1 MQIHQVVKRM
11 RELTDNGIPF
21 SMDYVTLN
29 QTNKQSNG
37 LVKVERALL
46 RPARRTKTVNLL
58 SYTDV
63 DSNEPRHVHLPLITK
78 FNGKLITNG
87 N

>member
-1 MQIHQVVKRM
+1 MHIHQVVKRM

-29 QTNKQSNG
+29 QTKKQSNG
-37 LVKVERALL
+37 LVVVQRALL
-46 RPARRTKTVNLL
+46 RPARKTKSVNLL
-58 SYTDV
+58 SYLDV
-63 DSNEPRHVHLPLITK
+63 DSNEPKHVHLPLITK